1 MRQRGVDINE
11 PLRLVANAI
20 KLISEKSKE
29 TLWQRLIRFLD
40 PYLESIIVCLFTDDF
55 VKRVE

>member
-1 MRQRGVDINE
+1 MLFNGVDINE

-29 TLWQRLIRFLD
+29 TLWQRLIRFLN
-40 PYLESIIVCLFTDDF
+40 PYLESIIACLFMDDF